1 MDQFATKRKEM
12 VLQQLERRGIQ
23 DARVLAAMAKVPR
36 HLFVTTDQDWQSYS
50 DRPLPIGHRQ
60 TISQPYIVALMCEAL
75 KLTEKS
81 KTLEIGTGSGYAAAV
96 MAELS
101 GHVTSI
107 ERIPELADLAREN
120 LRIAGYPSIEIHC
133 SDGSLGYPE
142 NAPYD
147 AIAVAS
153 GAPAAPETLKQQLSI
168 GGRLIVPVGTSRTY
182 QDLLKISRITETDY
196 KTENLG
202 AVAFVPLV
210 GKEGWLEEI

>member
-1 MDQFATKRKEM
+1 MDQFAAKREEM

-23 DARVLAAMAKVPR
+23 DDRVLAAMAKVPR
-36 HLFVTTDQDWQSYS
+36 HLFVSTDQDWQSYA
-50 DRPLPIGHRQ
+50 DGPLPIGHRQ

-75 KLTEKS
+75 KLTENS

-96 MAELS
+96 LAELS

-107 ERIPELADLAREN
+107 ERIPELADLARQN
-120 LRIAGYPSIEIHC
+120 LTTAGYPSVEIHC
-133 SDGSLGYPE
+133 CDGSLGYPA

-147 AIAVAS
+147 AIAVAA
-153 GAPAAPETLKQQLSI
+153 GAPTEPEALKQQLTI
-168 GGRLIVPVGTSRTY
+168 GGSLIIPVGTSRTY
-182 QDLLKISRITETDY
+182 QDLLKIQRISETEY

-210 GKEGWLEEI
+210 GKEGWPD

>member
-1 MDQFATKRKEM
+1 MDQFATERKEM
-12 VLQQLERRGIQ
+12 VLLQLERRGIQ

-36 HLFVTTDQDWQSYS
+36 HLFVSADQDWQSYN

-60 TISQPYIVALMCEAL
+60 TISQPYVVALMCEAL
-75 KLTEKS
+75 KLSEKS

-96 MAELS
+96 LAELS

-107 ERIPELADLAREN
+107 ERIPELADQAQQN
-120 LRIAGYPSIEIHC
+120 LRTAGYPSVEIHC
-133 SDGSLGYPE
+133 CDGSLGYPD

-153 GAPAAPETLKQQLSI
+153 GAPTEPEALKQQLTI
-168 GGRLIVPVGTSRTY
+168 GGCLIIPVGTSRTY
-182 QDLLKISRITETDY
+182 QDLLKIKRISESEF

-210 GKEGWLEEI
+210 GAQGWPD